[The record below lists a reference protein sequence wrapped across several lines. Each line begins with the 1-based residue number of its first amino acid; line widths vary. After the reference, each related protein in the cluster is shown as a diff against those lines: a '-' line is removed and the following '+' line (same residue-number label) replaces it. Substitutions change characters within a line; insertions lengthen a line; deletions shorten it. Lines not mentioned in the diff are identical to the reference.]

1 MGRAA
6 RASYPAIFL
15 SEKKLSAARPGG
27 GLNARRVRLT
37 KLLTKSFFAP
47 LHLLYEMTFT
57 LARARRAFHA
67 FGAFMQADSCARELD
82 ARVASTIVSA
92 QLIA

>member
-57 LARARRAFHA
+57 LARARRAF
-67 FGAFMQADSCARELD
+67 GAFMQADSCARELD